1 MTTQDPPVT
10 PNTFHCFP
18 RLPAELQLMVW
29 EWAALSLHTERGA
42 HFFSVQFLS
51 FAEREKAKAPRVDW
65 QIVRRC
71 REKRTWDKW
80 DEYPHDH
87 SKLTPDAAY
96 WRIMAPHWDR
106 TKEPS
111 YIPPQ
116 NPSTYMIGDL
126 WAACP
131 DSRRAFL
138 NRMKKVRRSVARQ
151 LKVATTGADPHHEN
165 LLEMNGTFLK
175 GANEQMPF
183 TLYPQRDLVCFQT
196 PLPPTYRPNKWSIY
210 SGFDIPFRRP
220 EHSALEF
227 DPSWELDI
235 KTVPSYGGGADTWL
249 AEILGCFLRATSGC
263 NAHPRLWFIDYRLR
277 RNEWKPEVEKPWTL
291 APGCHVFRG
300 HGCKFVDISSSYE
313 YWETRSQPQDAP
325 TGTYYHVHD
334 FVRNLEDRI
343 EDLSVSIDWRFLNSR
358 YPVGHHRRHERP
370 FVKVGILACVWE

>member
-51 FAEREKAKAPRVDW
+51 FAERGKAKAPRVDW

-111 YIPPQ
+111 ET
-116 NPSTYMIGDL
+116 S
-126 WAACP
+126 
-131 DSRRAFL
+131 SAF
-138 NRMKKVRRSVARQ
+138 R
-151 LKVATTGADPHHEN
+151 P
-165 LLEMNGTFLK
+165 
-175 GANEQMPF
+175 
-183 TLYPQRDLVCFQT
+183 

-235 KTVPSYGGGADTWL
+235 KTVPSYGGGANTWL
-249 AEILGCFLRATSGC
+249 AEILGYFLRATSGC
-263 NAHPRLWFIDYRLR
+263 NAHQRLWFIDYRLR

-313 YWETRSQPQDAP
+313 YWKTRSQPQDAP

-334 FVRNLEDRI
+334 FVRDLEDRI
-343 EDLSVSIDWRFLNSR
+343 EDSSVSIDWRFLNSR
-358 YPVGHHRRHERP
+358 YYVGHHRRHERP